1 MPCWVFD
8 LFRNWDWNLSMVSWV
23 FGSCSRD
30 RAMPSFP
37 RLYWVTVDGFG
48 FSFLCYFSRFL
59 VRLQLPSMSL
69 ACLVCHGAESPSHSF
84 RSYSVSS
91 SENDGRCSAIANCLA
106 MKPSLPLPPTRSAIS
121 TSKVTPQPNMPAGIT
136 GTPRLVRSHAVR
148 RDIVRDWNF
157 DEVVT
162 RMER

>member
-1 MPCWVFD
+1 MHRSFIGIFSYLD
-8 LFRNWDWNLSMVSWV
+8 FLQLRQLFFQV
-23 FGSCSRD
+23 
-30 RAMPSFP
+30 
-37 RLYWVTVDGFG
+37 
-48 FSFLCYFSRFL
+48 L

-121 TSKVTPQPNMPAGIT
+121 TSKVTPQPNMPAGVT

-157 DEVVT
+157 DEIVT